1 MRRVRLM
8 AAAVAGVA
16 SVALV
21 ASAVAPATAAPIDRT
36 AMGTR
41 SLATVLDVANPAF
54 DRNWADFDILTKAV
68 ATVLTVKPNSPVKK
82 LANGRN
88 ALTCFAPT
96 DLAFKYFAEAA
107 TGKTIRTESNVFNG
121 VVQYAGTLATGLGG
135 GATAVDVVETVLL
148 YHCTAG
154 TINSHAAIAAAHA
167 RAKLTMFAGG
177 QIGLRMVHGQI
188 ALYDAALKF
197 RNARVIVTDINGGNK
212 QLAHA
217 INRVLV
223 PLNIDPAPYDPAQCP
238 PGLYC

>member
-148 YHCTAG
+148 SHCTAG
-154 TINSHAAIAAAHA
+154 TINSHAAMAAAHA
-167 RAKLTMFAGG
+167 RATLSMFSGS
-177 QIGLRMVHGQI
+177 QVSLRMVHGQI
-188 ALYDAALKF
+188 ALYDTARQF
-197 RNARVIVTDINGGNK
+197 RNARVIVVDINKGNK
-212 QLAHA
+212 QIAHV
-217 INRVLV
+217 INRVILPV
-223 PLNIDPAPYDPAQCP
+223 DIDPAPYNPANCP
-238 PGLYC
+238 KGLTC

>member
-41 SLATVLDVANPAF
+41 SLAAVLDVANPAF
-54 DRNWADFDILTKAV
+54 DQNWADFDILTKAV

-148 YHCTAG
+148 SHCTAG
-154 TINSHAAIAAAHA
+154 TINSHAAMAAAHA
-167 RAKLTMFAGG
+167 RATLTMFSGAKVT
-177 QIGLRMVHGQI
+177 LRMVHGQI
-188 ALYDAALKF
+188 ALYDSAPKF
-197 RNARVIVTDINGGNK
+197 RNARVIVTDINIGNK
-212 QLAHA
+212 QIAHA
-217 INRVLV
+217 INRVIL
-223 PLNIDPAPYDPAQCP
+223 PLNIDPAPYNPGNCS

>member
-148 YHCTAG
+148 SHCTAG
-154 TINSHAAIAAAHA
+154 TINSHAAMAAAHA
-167 RAKLTMFAGG
+167 RATLTMFSGSKVT
-177 QIGLRMVHGQI
+177 LRMVHGQI
-188 ALYDAALKF
+188 ALYDSAPKF
-197 RNARVIVTDINGGNK
+197 RNARVIVTDINIGNK
-212 QLAHA
+212 QIAHA
-217 INRVLV
+217 INRVIL
-223 PLNIDPAPYDPAQCP
+223 PLNIDPAPYNPGNCS